1 MVSVFFRTIFIYM
14 FLLLA
19 MRLMGK
25 RQVGELQISELI
37 VTFMLSEL
45 AVNPISDPD
54 MPLLQ
59 ALIPIVLLL
68 SIEGVLSFW
77 MTKSGRVKK
86 LLSGMPAVL
95 VKRGELDLQAMAD
108 NRIELD
114 ELLSEMRQAGIAA
127 PSEIAYAVLEK
138 NGKISLFPKAGEG
151 PMTYKDWKNKPVEK
165 GIAHAVV
172 MDGEMEREEMVLA
185 KVTEGWIVKELR
197 QRGLGLKDVFLLT
210 VDDAGGIFLVERKGR
225 T

>member
-1 MVSVFFRTIFIYM
+1 MVSVFFRTILIYM
-14 FLLLA
+14 FLLLT

-59 ALIPIVLLL
+59 AIIPIVLLL
-68 SIEGVLSFW
+68 SIEGGLSFW

-86 LLSGMPAVL
+86 LLSGTPAVL

-114 ELLSEMRQAGIAA
+114 ELLSEMRQMGIGD
-127 PSEIAYAVLEK
+127 PSEISYAVLEK

-151 PMTYKDWKNKPVEK
+151 PMTYKDWKNKPKEK

-172 MDGEMEREEMVLA
+172 MDGEMEREEMALAEVNGDWIERELRGRGLVLA
-185 KVTEGWIVKELR
+185 
-197 QRGLGLKDVFLLT
+197 DVFLMT
-210 VDDAGGIFLVERKGR
+210 VDDTGGIYLVERKKKG
-225 T
+225 

>member
-1 MVSVFFRTIFIYM
+1 MVSVFFRTIIIYM
-14 FLLLA
+14 FLLLTV
-19 MRLMGK
+19 RLMGK

-45 AVNPISDPD
+45 AVNPISDTV
-54 MPLLQ
+54 MPLVH

-77 MTKSGRVKK
+77 MTKSGGVKR
-86 LLSGMPAVL
+86 LLSGTPAVL
-95 VKRGELDLQAMAD
+95 VRRGELDLQVMSD

-114 ELLSEMRQAGIAA
+114 ELLSEMRQMGIAD

-138 NGKISLFPKAGEG
+138 NGKISVFPKAGHG
-151 PMTYKDWKNKPVEK
+151 AMTYYDWKNKPQEK

-172 MDGEMEREEMVLA
+172 MDGGINKEEMVLA
-185 KVTEGWIVKELR
+185 EVDERWLSKELKT
-197 QRGLGLKDVFLLT
+197 RGLKLEDVFLMT
-210 VDDAGGIFLVERKGR
+210 VDDAGSVFIVEKKEKR
-225 T
+225 